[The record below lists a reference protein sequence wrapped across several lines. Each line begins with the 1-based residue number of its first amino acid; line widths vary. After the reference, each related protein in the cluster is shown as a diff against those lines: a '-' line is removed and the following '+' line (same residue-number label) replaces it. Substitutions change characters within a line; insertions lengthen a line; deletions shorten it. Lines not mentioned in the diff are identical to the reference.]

1 MTRWKL
7 VAIILGGLSAVALG
21 STGSCVYAMQVSASA
36 PPTNLPAMASPA
48 QPQPGHN
55 APKQNTSTQ
64 EASSEST
71 SGGQQ
76 DSTTN
81 DQKAAHENALSAH
94 LLKVF
99 LQDEKAIWTCP
110 AHVHLVDADWLIPLG
125 AATGIML
132 ATDTEF
138 SKHLSNSS
146 SRIKY
151 SGDISNY
158 GIGAMAGMGAG
169 FYFLGYLTHDEHKR
183 ETGLL
188 AGEAAVDALVPTYAL
203 KYALGRERPLQDN
216 YRGDFFQGGD
226 SFPSEHSAAA
236 WAIASVIAHE
246 YPGPLTSVLAYG
258 AASAISFSRISAKQH
273 FPTDVLIGSTIGW
286 LVGAYVYRTH
296 HNPDLPGAAWPT
308 YAESQEDS
316 PSTTPAGSPYVE
328 LDSWIYPAI
337 ERLAALGYID
347 SAFLGMRPWTRAECA
362 RLVEE
367 ASDNI
372 ESSGGMRGDV
382 YGLYLALQS
391 ELQEDIAALAGA
403 GEGTVQLESLYA
415 SVTGIDG
422 QPLNDSYHFG
432 QTIIN
437 NYGRPYQEGF
447 NSYDGFSGYATAGRF
462 TIYVRGEYQHAPSAP
477 AYSLPIRQFIATVD
491 QNPLQPATPFATVN
505 QFRLLDT
512 YVSAIAANWNFAFGK
527 QSLWWSPDYGS
538 AMIFGDNAEPI
549 YMFRASRV
557 VPFTLPW
564 IFGRVLGPM
573 KLDAFFGKLSG
584 NDFPPRPLIHGEKV
598 SFKPTKNLE
607 LGFTRMAEMGGV
619 GRPLTPAAVFN
630 SYFGLRNS
638 DTYAANANPG
648 KRTGGFDASYR
659 LPLMR
664 DWVSIYTDALSAD
677 DISPFSAPRRSGI
690 NPGIHLVRFPKIPKL
705 DLRVEAVNTDTP
717 SSGRGGHLI
726 YWDFFYHDLST
737 NKNNLIASWIGRDG
751 TGIQAWS
758 TYRFGARNELQFG
771 YRHAKISGDFIPGG
785 ETVNDG
791 SAQFDWWLEK
801 SVNLSVG
808 VQYEKWLA
816 PILAPTAQTNWTSS
830 VAVTFWP
837 HLEAHLPSFLGAQN

>member
-1 MTRWKL
+1 MSRWRL
-7 VAIILGGLSAVALG
+7 AAIILVGLVTAALG
-21 STGSCVYAMQVSASA
+21 NTICFAHAMQLSASA
-36 PPTNLPAMASPA
+36 TAANILSLRAPAQVQEDQNGPGRNTSAPAASP
-48 QPQPGHN
+48 
-55 APKQNTSTQ
+55 KNTSD
-64 EASSEST
+64 
-71 SGGQQ
+71 GQQ

-81 DQKAAHENALSAH
+81 DQKTAHENALSAH

-99 LQDEKAIWTCP
+99 LQDQKAIWTCP

-132 ATDTEF
+132 ATDTEY
-138 SKHLSNSS
+138 SKHLSNSP

-158 GIGAMAGMGAG
+158 GIGALAGVGAG
-169 FYFLGYLTHDEHKR
+169 FYFLGYLTHDEHQR
-183 ETGLL
+183 ETGFL
-188 AGEAAVDALVPTYAL
+188 AGEAAIDSLVPTYVI
-203 KYALGRERPLQDN
+203 KYAFGRERPLQDN
-216 YRGDFFQGGD
+216 YRGDFFKGGV

-236 WAIASVIAHE
+236 WSIASVIAHE

-258 AASAISFSRISAKQH
+258 AASAISFSRVSAKQH
-273 FPTDVLIGSTIGW
+273 FPSDVLIGSAIGW

-296 HNPDLPGAAWPT
+296 HNPDLSGAAWPT
-308 YAESQEDS
+308 YAESQDGAVS
-316 PSTTPAGSPYVE
+316 ATPAGSPYVE

-337 ERLAALGYID
+337 ERLASLGYID

-382 YGLYLALQS
+382 YSLYQALQS
-391 ELQEDIAALAGA
+391 ELQGDSEALAGA
-403 GEGTVQLESLYA
+403 GEGAVHLESVYA
-415 SVTGIDG
+415 SVTGING
-422 QPLNDSYHFG
+422 PPLNDSYHFG

-447 NSYDGFSGYATAGRF
+447 NSYDGFSGYATAGRY

-477 AYSLPIRQFIATVD
+477 AYSLPIRQVIATVD
-491 QNPLQPATPFATVN
+491 VNPLQPATPFATVN

-527 QSLWWSPDYGS
+527 QSLWWSPNYGS

-549 YMFRASRV
+549 YMFRASRI

-630 SYFGLRNS
+630 SYFAIGNS
-638 DTYAANANPG
+638 NAYAANANPG
-648 KRTGGFDASYR
+648 KRTGGFDFSYR
-659 LPLMR
+659 LPLLR
-664 DWVSIYTDALSAD
+664 DWVSIYTDALSSD
-677 DISPFSAPRRSGI
+677 DISPFSAPRRAGI

-705 DLRVEAVNTDTP
+705 DLRIEGVNTDTP
-717 SSGRGGHLI
+717 SSSRGGHLI

-758 TYRFGARNELQFG
+758 TYRFGARNELQLG
-771 YRHAKISGDFIPGG
+771 YRHAKVSGDFIPGG

-791 SAQFDWWLEK
+791 SAQLGWWPEK
-801 SVNLSVG
+801 DINLSVG

-816 PILAPTAQTNWTSS
+816 PILATSAQTNWTSS
-830 VAVTFWP
+830 VGVTFWP
-837 HLEAHLPSFLGAQN
+837 HLEARLPSFFGSRN